1 MKIKAIYILS
11 ILLTLALSS
20 CEDIVQLESPKSNN
34 FLVVEATLTNL
45 PGPQKIML
53 TKSQAYFDNS
63 AVPKISGAE
72 VKVRDNMGREY
83 VFVEQK
89 DQAGTYVWQ
98 PNIATEVLGKMGM
111 TYQLSIKW
119 SNEQFTASST
129 MRRVPPI
136 DSLLYQFDEA
146 SGRQRGDDKPKEG
159 YEAQFFAKDFLGLGD
174 CYRVKTY
181 KNGKLFNDPSNISV
195 IYDGAFQQGA
205 SASDGLIFNLPI
217 RRSIS
222 PELYLENDLI
232 KVELYSISQDQFNF
246 YSQARLELNN
256 AGLFSRPAAN
266 IPTNIQNLIAT
277 SSIQGAG
284 WFGVSAVSIFETKVD
299 PKLARKGLK

>member
-1 MKIKAIYILS
+1 MKIKAIYIIS
-11 ILLTLALSS
+11 ILFIVALSS

-34 FLVVEATLTNL
+34 YVVVEATLTNL
-45 PGPQKIML
+45 LGPQKIML

-72 VKVRDNMGREY
+72 VKVRDNTGQEY

-98 PNIATEVLGKMGM
+98 PKTPTEILGKMGM
-111 TYQLSIKW
+111 TYQLSINW
-119 SNEQFTASST
+119 SNEQFAASAT
-129 MRRVPPI
+129 MRRVPTI

-159 YEAQFFAKDFLGLGD
+159 YDAQFFAKDFLGLGD
-174 CYRVKTY
+174 CYRVKTF

-205 SASDGLIFNLPI
+205 ASDGLTFNLPI

-222 PELYLENDLI
+222 PELYVENDLI

-266 IPTNIQNLIAT
+266 IPTNIQNLNSN
-277 SSIQGAG
+277 SSFQGAG
-284 WFGVSAVSIFETKVD
+284 WFGVSAVSVFETKVD